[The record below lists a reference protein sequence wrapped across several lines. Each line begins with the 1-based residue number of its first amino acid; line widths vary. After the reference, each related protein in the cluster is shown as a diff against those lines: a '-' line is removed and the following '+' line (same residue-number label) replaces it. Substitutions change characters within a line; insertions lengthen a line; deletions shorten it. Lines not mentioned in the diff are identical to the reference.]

1 MLLQDSGITV
11 LGELLVK
18 LKRKGKERG
27 GEVWRP
33 VGITTA
39 APQDCIYLQT
49 LKASAWGSG
58 IQSAWN

>member
-49 LKASAWGSG
+49 LKASA
-58 IQSAWN
+58 